1 MSAGIFFLPLDNIYS
16 QCPQVEAIMVDAC
29 VIGQEH
35 NNEFLIINS
44 GGGFNTN
51 DIQLS
56 YDINNV
62 LANAQNNDINIDIGN
77 HVGDPTPCGLTNGNI
92 NAYSGCSN
100 LISIG
105 PGFSVPP
112 NSIVVLQASAG
123 STSNAYNFTNLCG
136 SGQCVYVISSS
147 CIRTAGGFTNS
158 GSGTR
163 ETIFQIAGG
172 CNQTIIYDRALLVG
186 GDGAFYIP
194 LSNSY
199 GNNGCTSPPS
209 SPATAPTMPD
219 FTLEDE
225 YCVGDIPDNLPTTSD
240 NGINGTWNP
249 TTINTS
255 SPGTTNYVFTPTAG
269 QCASPFT
276 LSVTVTANVTPIFG
290 FDVTYCRNET
300 PDNLPGTS
308 ANGITGSWNPPTIN
322 TSAPGTTN
330 YTFTPDAGQCAT
342 DETVSVMVED
352 NITPTFSV
360 DDEYCVGDTPDALPT
375 VSDNGVTGT
384 WNPSTINTS
393 SPGTTNY
400 IFTPTAGQCALPFTL
415 TVMVD
420 AVINPVFDIDDD
432 YCVGET
438 PDNLPT
444 VSDNGITGTWSPTT
458 INTSTAG
465 TINYVFTPAAG
476 QCSGI
481 FTLPVTVTNN
491 VTPNFAP
498 IGPFCE
504 NNTPTTLP
512 GISLNGIS
520 GTWNPAVIN
529 TTIPGVTNYTFTP
542 AAGQC
547 ASVVTIP
554 IEIIERPRGSLNGNV
569 EICPG
574 QCGNISFALSGGSGT
589 YNLNLQINV
598 GPFNFPFTVPG
609 AMIGGGMQ
617 ICYNGTN
624 PFPNFI
630 PPNTL
635 IIPLIAPPGTFSLT
649 LLSLTDANGGSC
661 TNGIVVN
668 PTMSLTLL
676 ERPDAFN
683 ATLEVCDEDN
693 DGIGTFNLNDANN
706 DITGGSPGTTV
717 TYYED
722 IGLTMLISNPN
733 AYDATDGTV
742 VFALVEDGSGCL
754 NDAELTL
761 LLEMPEEPDLPTF
774 TVCITDPPLIL
785 PVVVNGVTGNWSD
798 AGGHVSGNQF
808 DPAGTTEGNYTI
820 TFTPDP
826 GQCFTPANTI
836 VTVTSGGPIPLDGI
850 PSIVCL
856 GVGSLTLPDM
866 PNGTTGVWTSP
877 SPHLSGNVFNITAAG
892 VGIYNFTFTPDDPNS
907 CFLPNTIQIEVI
919 PNATLTP
926 PVFTNVCENSG
937 PYSLGNTVNGVS
949 GTWGNNPNIVN
960 NTFNTN
966 VGSGTYSITFFP
978 DDDCTDDLVMNF
990 VVSPA
995 TNLTPVIF
1003 PIVCITSP
1011 VINLPATVQ
1020 GVNGVWTLNSV
1031 VITSFNPGTQGNGTY
1046 SLLFSPLPGQCAN
1059 GFTSVIT
1066 VGSVYA
1072 GDNANRDVCIQLDP
1086 IVNLNIFLAANAG
1099 SGGIWKENN
1108 MVIANPTSF
1117 DLSGFQNGTF
1127 DFEYILTDAT
1137 CGNDTAIITLN
1148 IARAVSAGN
1157 DGSLT
1162 LCQNNLNNINF
1173 SSLLGSFS
1181 NGGVWTNSRNI
1192 NINTSNPA
1200 NVDLSS
1206 LPAGNTLFSYRFNA
1220 GVCPGDTAF
1229 ISVTIDSFFNAGLD
1243 KSGDICINS
1252 TINLNVLID
1261 MANQGGI
1268 FEDINGYG
1276 GLTGTVWNSSGRPV
1290 NTYNFLYSFPQ
1301 NNSCPADSALISVE
1315 VKSSISAG
1323 MDVTG
1328 EYCDGA
1334 GFIASDYLP
1343 SDASPGGRIM
1353 NGAFEVPFG
1362 QQILNNLPQYQFLYI
1377 TGDGSTCPFDTAI
1390 WTIRRTDRPNINFIV
1405 NNLSFCVG
1413 DCGDLTVRHNSL
1425 ESRDINVR
1433 ITNNTDVYNN
1443 QFSLIPNQNVVI
1455 NFCSKILDPLTF
1467 NNLTPSGTNTF
1478 TIETISSGQCEFALN
1493 PKPTGII
1500 TIKPL
1505 VVQNITRTLCFGESL
1520 PLGNQVFNASNPTGQ
1535 VLVPGSGTDCDT
1547 TFFVNLSFRP
1557 EARGT
1562 YSNEVCND
1570 NFSITIGN
1578 RTFNKNNPGG
1588 TVILTG
1594 GSFFGCD
1601 STVTVSIKFNS
1612 SVTSNITRTVCNP
1625 AFFVQVGNVT
1635 FDKNNPSGSVVLAGA
1650 AANGC
1655 DSTVV
1660 VSLTFNSDVI
1670 NNISESTCDE
1680 NYSINAG
1687 GVNFDISNPNGQV
1700 VIANGSS
1707 MGCDSVINVNL
1718 IFNSLLVGDIIS
1730 LPACGESTGS
1740 ITFNNA
1746 NIPGPFTLF
1755 INGQQE
1761 DVFPSV
1767 PFEKPLNAG
1776 TYIID
1781 VFSST
1786 GCSTSYNVVIPDN
1799 SRPDITIDS
1808 INNGFDVYTLT
1819 LSGDVHKISGIQWT
1833 PASVFSCDT
1842 CLTTIASPLTDTE
1855 IMLEYVFGSACSETI
1870 LLTLKKAIAGEFE
1883 FPNVIKPGVGE
1894 NNHFYIIAPENF
1906 NGSIIQMS
1914 IYDRWGNKVFDQKN
1928 VPFNDPSSGWDG
1940 YFSGTEVEQGV
1951 YVFVLEILDF
1961 SDNQTKKYY
1970 GDLTVIH

>member
-1 MSAGIFFLPLDNIYS
+1 MDNIYA

-77 HVGDPTPCGLTNGNI
+77 YVGDPTPCGLTNGNI

-105 PGFSVPP
+105 PGFNVPP

-123 STSNAYNFTNLCG
+123 STTNAYNFTNLCG

-194 LSNSY
+194 LSTSY
-199 GNNGCTSPPS
+199 GNNGCVVPPS
-209 SPATAPTMPD
+209 SPAPNPTIPQ
-219 FTLEDE
+219 FTIDNQ
-225 YCVGDIPDNLPTTSD
+225 YCIGDTPDNLPTTSD

-249 TTINTS
+249 MSINTS
-255 SPGTTNYVFTPTAG
+255 SPGMTNYVFTPTAG

-276 LSVTVTANVTPIFG
+276 LSVTVTANVTPIFS

-308 ANGITGSWNPPTIN
+308 DNGITGSWNPPTIN

-330 YTFTPDAGQCAT
+330 YTFIPDAGQCAT
-342 DETVSVMVED
+342 DETVSVMVDD

-360 DDEYCVGDTPDALPT
+360 DDEYCVGDTPDALPS

-384 WNPSTINTS
+384 WNTSTINTS
-393 SPGTTNY
+393 APGSTNY
-400 IFTPTAGQCALPFTL
+400 LFTPAAGQCALPFTL

-444 VSDNGITGTWSPTT
+444 MSNNGISGIWAPSS
-458 INTSTAG
+458 ISTSASG
-465 TINYVFTPAAG
+465 TINYIFTPTPS
-476 QCSGI
+476 QCATN
-481 FTLPVTVTNN
+481 FTLMVMVTNN
-491 VTPNFAP
+491 VTPTFAP
-498 IGPFCE
+498 IGPLCE
-504 NNTPTTLP
+504 NSTPPTLP
-512 GISLNGIS
+512 GMSLNGIS
-520 GTWNPAVIN
+520 GVWSPPSIN
-529 TTIPGVTNYTFTP
+529 TSIAGLTNYNFTP
-542 AAGQC
+542 ATGLC
-547 ASVVTIP
+547 ASTVSIP
-554 IEIIERPRGSLNGNV
+554 IEITARPRGSLNGNV
-569 EICPG
+569 DICPG

-624 PFPNFI
+624 PLPSFI
-630 PPNTL
+630 LPNTL
-635 IIPLIAPPGTFSLT
+635 IIPLNAPSGTFTLT
-649 LLSLTDANGGSC
+649 LLSMTDQGGGNCANGIIE
-661 TNGIVVN
+661 NA
-668 PTMSLTLL
+668 TMTVTLSQ
-676 ERPDAFN
+676 RPDAFN

-693 DGIGTFNLNDANN
+693 DGTGTFNLNDANN

-717 TYYED
+717 TYYQNS
-722 IGLTMLISNPN
+722 GLTMLIANPTAFN
-733 AYDATDGTV
+733 ATNGTV
-742 VFALVEDGSGCL
+742 VYALVEDGSGCL
-754 NDAELTL
+754 NDSELTL
-761 LLEMPEEPDLPTF
+761 LLEMPEEPNLPTF
-774 TVCITDPPLIL
+774 TVCITNPPLNL
-785 PVVVNGVTGNWSD
+785 PVIINGVTGNWSD

-808 DPAGTTEGNYTI
+808 DPAGTMEGNYTI

-836 VTVTSGGPIPLDGI
+836 VNVTSGGPVPLDGI
-850 PSIVCL
+850 PSVVCL
-856 GVGSLTLPDM
+856 GLGSLTLPDM
-866 PNGTTGVWTSP
+866 PNGTTGIWSSP
-877 SPHLSGNVFNITAAG
+877 SSHLSGNIFNITAAG

-907 CFLPNTIQIEVI
+907 CFLPNMIQVEVV
-919 PNATLTP
+919 PNAAMTP

-937 PYSLGNTVNGVS
+937 PFALGNTVNGVS
-949 GTWGNNPNIVN
+949 GMWGNNTNIVSN
-960 NTFNTN
+960 IFNTN
-966 VGSGTYSITFFP
+966 AGAGTYSITFFP
-978 DDDCTDDLVMNF
+978 DDECTNDLVVNF
-990 VVSPA
+990 VVAAA

-1003 PIVCITSP
+1003 ANVCITSP
-1011 VINLPATVQ
+1011 TINLPSVVQ
-1020 GVNGVWTLNSV
+1020 GVNGVWTLSMV
-1031 VITSFNPGTQGNGTY
+1031 VVTSFNPGAQGNGTY
-1046 SLLFSPLPGQCAN
+1046 SLLFTPQPGQCVN
-1059 GFTSVIT
+1059 GFTSTIA
-1066 VGSVYA
+1066 VGSVFA
-1072 GDNANRDVCIQLDP
+1072 GDNTNHNVCILLDP
-1086 IVNLNIFLAANAG
+1086 IVNLNTFLAPNAG
-1099 SGGIWKENN
+1099 SGGTWKQNN
-1108 MVIANPTSF
+1108 MVITNPTSF
-1117 DLSGFQNGTF
+1117 DLSGFQIGNF

-1157 DGSLT
+1157 GGSLT

-1181 NGGVWTNSRNI
+1181 NGGIWTNSRNI

-1206 LPAGNTLFSYRFNA
+1206 LPASNTLFSYRFNA
-1220 GVCPGDTAF
+1220 GICPGDTAF

-1276 GLTGTVWNSSGRPV
+1276 GLTGTVWNSFGRPV
-1290 NTYNFLYSFPQ
+1290 NTYTFLYSFPQ
-1301 NNSCPADSALISVE
+1301 NNSCPGDSALISIE
-1315 VKSSISAG
+1315 VKTIITAG
-1323 MDVTG
+1323 SDVVG

-1334 GFIASDYLP
+1334 GFVASDYLP

-1377 TGDGSTCPFDTAI
+1377 TGDGATCPFDTAI

-1413 DCGDLTVRHNSL
+1413 DCGDMTIRHNSL
-1425 ESRDINVR
+1425 ESRDIKVR
-1433 ITNNTDVYNN
+1433 ITNNTDIYNN
-1443 QFSLIPNQNVVI
+1443 QFILIPNQNIVI

-1467 NNLTPSGTNTF
+1467 NNLSPSGTNTF
-1478 TIETISSGQCEFALN
+1478 TIETISSGQCEFVLN
-1493 PKPTGII
+1493 PKPTGNIN
-1500 TIKPL
+1500 IKPL

-1520 PLGNQVFNASNPTGQ
+1520 TVGNQLFNAANPSGPA
-1535 VLVPGSGTDCDT
+1535 LVSSSGNDCDT
-1547 TFFVNLSFRP
+1547 TFFVNLTFRP
-1557 EARGT
+1557 EARGN
-1562 YSNEVCND
+1562 YNNEVCDD
-1570 NFSITIGN
+1570 NFSYSPFPN
-1578 RTFNKNNPGG
+1578 QTFNKNKPAGPAF
-1588 TVILTG
+1588 LEG

-1601 STVTVSIKFNS
+1601 TIVDVNIKFNTPYVKNRDETTCDQNYS
-1612 SVTSNITRTVCNP
+1612 
-1625 AFFVQVGNVT
+1625 FFVGDTLFNINKRSGQVIL
-1635 FDKNNPSGSVVLAGA
+1635 K

-1655 DSTVV
+1655 DSIVNVNLRFLDEVIT
-1660 VSLTFNSDVI
+1660 SIDTTFCDPADKLMVG
-1670 NNISESTCDE
+1670 NIEF
-1680 NYSINAG
+1680 
-1687 GVNFDISNPNGQV
+1687 NFTRQTGEVEFKNGA
-1700 VIANGSS
+1700 AN
-1707 MGCDSVINVNL
+1707 GCDSIVRVNL
-1718 IFNSLLVGDIIS
+1718 NFGSLLVGEVIS

-1761 DVFPSV
+1761 DVFPSM
-1767 PFEKPLNAG
+1767 PFEKALNAG
-1776 TYIID
+1776 SYIID

-1819 LSGDVHKISGIQWT
+1819 LSGDVNKISGIQWT
-1833 PASVFSCDT
+1833 PASIFSCDT
-1842 CLTTIASPLTDTE
+1842 CLTTIASPLSDTE
-1855 IMLEYVFGSACSETI
+1855 ITLEYLFGSDCNETI

-1883 FPNVIKPGVGE
+1883 FPNVIKPGVGQ

-1906 NGSIIQMS
+1906 NGSILKMD
-1914 IYDRWGNKVFDQKN
+1914 IYDRWGNKVFEQKN
-1928 VPFNDPSSGWDG
+1928 LPFNDPSSGWDG
-1940 YFSGTEVEQGV
+1940 NFKGTEVEQGV
-1951 YVFVLEILDF
+1951 YVFVIEILDF